1 MTIVR
6 LLAAALLACLLSS
19 PGIAAPERF
28 VLDESHVSVGFLAGH
43 ARFAQVLG
51 QFTDVSGD
59 FVYDAQ
65 TRTLDSA
72 EVEIAADS
80 VFTAHEGRDEHLRDA
95 DFLDAGAHPTIRFVA
110 TDYQADGDQGGR
122 LTGDLTLRGVTQP
135 ITLDVTLNRRGPHPI
150 GGADTLGGS
159 LRGSLKRSEFGMTYA
174 LEGELVSD
182 RIDLIIEFEATRDD
196 G

>member
-1 MTIVR
+1 MTVYR
-6 LLAAALLACLLSS
+6 WLAALLLVCLVSS

-43 ARFAQVLG
+43 ARFARVLG
-51 QFTDVSGD
+51 QFTEVSGD

-65 TRTLDSA
+65 TRTLASA
-72 EVEIAADS
+72 EVTIAADS
-80 VFTAHEGRDEHLRDA
+80 VFTAHEGRDEHLRDD
-95 DFLDAGAHPTIRFVA
+95 DFLAAGAHPTIRFVA
-110 TDYQADGDQGGR
+110 TDYQADDDRSGTV
-122 LTGDLTLRGVTQP
+122 TGDLTLRGVTRP

-159 LRGSLKRSEFGMTYA
+159 LRGSLRRSEFGMTYA
-174 LEGELVSD
+174 LEDELVSD